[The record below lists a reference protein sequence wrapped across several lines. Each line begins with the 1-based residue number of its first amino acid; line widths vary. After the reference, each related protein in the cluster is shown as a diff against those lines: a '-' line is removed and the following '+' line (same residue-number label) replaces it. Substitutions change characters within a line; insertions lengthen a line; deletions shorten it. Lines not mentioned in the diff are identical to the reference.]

1 MKILVQKVLNASVT
15 EKKVLEER
23 QRNLDKQ
30 LVSQI
35 NQGFL
40 LFIGVEKGD
49 TQTQADFLAKKIAN
63 LRIFED
69 ENNKMNLSIQ
79 DVKGEILAVS
89 QFTLAA
95 DLSRGNRPGFDSAA
109 RPEEAKLLYEYFVA
123 QLQTYNL
130 PVQTGIF
137 QADMKV
143 ALTNDGPCT
152 FILEK

>member
-15 EKKVLEER
+15 VN
-23 QRNLDKQ
+23 QQ

-35 NQGFL
+35 GQGFL

-49 TQTQADFLAKKIAN
+49 VKAQADFLAKKIAN

-95 DLSRGNRPGFDSAA
+95 DLSRGNRPGFESAA
-109 RPEEAKLLYEYFVA
+109 RPEEAKPLYEYFVK
-123 QLQTYNL
+123 QLQSYNL

-143 ALTNDGPCT
+143 ALVNDGPCT
-152 FILEK
+152 FILQK

>member
-15 EKKVLEER
+15 V
-23 QRNLDKQ
+23 NKQ

-40 LFIGVEKGD
+40 LFIGLEKGD

-143 ALTNDGPCT
+143 ALINDGPCT

>member
-15 EKKVLEER
+15 V
-23 QRNLDKQ
+23 NKQ

-95 DLSRGNRPGFDSAA
+95 DLSRGNRPGFDNAA

-152 FILEK
+152 FILER

>member
-15 EKKVLEER
+15 VNS
-23 QRNLDKQ
+23 QT
-30 LVSQI
+30 VSQI
-35 NQGFL
+35 KQGLL

-49 TQTQADFLAKKIAN
+49 TSSQADFLAKKVAN

-69 ENNKMNLSIQ
+69 KNQKMNLSVQ
-79 DVKGEILAVS
+79 DVKGEILAIS

-95 DLSRGNRPGFDSAA
+95 DLSRGNRPGFESAA
-109 RPEEAKLLYEYFVA
+109 RSEEAKPLYEYFVK
-123 QLQTYNL
+123 QLQSYAI

-143 ALTNDGPCT
+143 ALVNDGPCT
-152 FILEK
+152 FILQK